1 MMPGIITI
9 VGARVG
15 DDVFTTD
22 ERIFGREI
30 TWNVTK
36 LRRAAEAGEFGAP
49 DVLSMDVLPP
59 MTAMADANI
68 DWKRVDWMIRNL
80 STDDGG
86 LSGVLL
92 EPSINVAVKIGD
104 TTYRIPVDGNHRI
117 CALRILMRPTW
128 TTWSVPPEAEGRFRV
143 HEVRR

>member
-1 MMPGIITI
+1 MAGTITI
-9 VGARVG
+9 IGARFG

-22 ERIFGREI
+22 ECIFGREI

-36 LRRAAEAGEFGAP
+36 LRRAAEVGEFGPP
-49 DVLSMDVLPP
+49 DTLSMDVLPP
-59 MTAMADANI
+59 MTEVANANI
-68 DWKRVDWMIRNL
+68 DWSKVDWMVRNCA
-80 STDDGG
+80 DEDGN
-86 LSGVLL
+86 LRGVLL

-117 CALRILMRPTW
+117 CARRVLGHPTW